1 MIVLAA
7 LDKRLASVLNKVMS
21 DGAEVNTAAQSSKA
35 HRAVTPVTGDIKRVG
50 RELCDAM
57 RALAA
62 EIPAESKTP
71 NELARVLKV
80 HRTLASRLLNA
91 LRTDDPLA
99 AVSRMP
105 RSEGLRIFLQAAKS
119 RVPPDA
125 HGRAYTALRMF
136 ERTIKEELGG
146 WNGFDAAITEWLPD
160 ARARFEIAN
169 KQLAFKGIANLMGVH
184 ADTQL
189 NTVIY
194 YPDASGQKCDIVLIE
209 GLTNLHRLRPS
220 ARVPVASHVPRPHAP
235 QPLEC
240 VMGNTDPDDPRPGN
254 PLLKEFCSRPY
265 PELEVVKN
273 GDMVTY
279 VLAGNEIGVKSA
291 VDVFAANM
299 VRSGRPLY
307 RSAEE
312 PPTRRHWSVG
322 VNLPTKTLVMN
333 ALLHEDVW
341 PGDPELLLYDVH
353 IPGMSIPGDPTRD
366 VDRLDMME
374 SIQPLGKGAA
384 RFRLN
389 EVGRNVEMVQYVCDR
404 LGWDSGRLRGYRV
417 RVQYPLMHVAYCV
430 AFQPVPAK

>member
-1 MIVLAA
+1 VP
-7 LDKRLASVLNKVMS
+7 ASVLNQVTRDDVEAKM
-21 DGAEVNTAAQSSKA
+21 TAQPSEAKEE
-35 HRAVTPVTGDIKRVG
+35 VTPVTGDIKRVG
-50 RELCDAM
+50 RELYEAM
-57 RALAA
+57 RALTVQ
-62 EIPAESKTP
+62 IPTRSKSP

-91 LRTDDPLA
+91 IRTDDPLA

-119 RVPPDA
+119 RVSPDT
-125 HGRAYTALRMF
+125 HGRADMALRTF
-136 ERTIKEELGG
+136 EQVVKEELGG
-146 WNGFDAAITEWLPD
+146 WDGFDAAITEWLPD

-169 KQLAFKGIANLMGVH
+169 KQLAFKGVANLMGVR

-189 NTVIY
+189 DTVIY
-194 YPDASGQKCDIVLIE
+194 YPDASGQKCDIVLVE

-220 ARVPVASHVPRPHAP
+220 ACVPVASHIPHPHAP

-240 VMGNTDPDDPRPGN
+240 VMGNRDPDDPRSWN
-254 PLLKEFCSRPY
+254 PLLKEFCSKPY

-279 VLAGNEIGVKSA
+279 VLAGNEIGANAA

-307 RSAEE
+307 RAPGE
-312 PPTRRHWSVG
+312 PPTRPHWSVG

-333 ALLHEDVW
+333 VLLHEDVW
-341 PGDPELLLYDVH
+341 PGDPELLLYDIH
-353 IPGMSIPGDPTRD
+353 IRGLSTPGDPARD
-366 VDRLDMME
+366 LDRLDMME

-389 EVGRNVEMVQYVCDR
+389 EVGRNAEMVQYLCDR
-404 LGWDSGRLRGYRV
+404 LGWDSNRLRGYRV

-430 AFQPVPAK
+430 AFQPLPLREA